1 MIEKI
6 KGLKIK
12 GKCFKDEAKLLFFTK
27 PEERISIVY
36 GKNGSGKSTIS
47 EGIKVSADKDYHS
60 ELSATFIDENQHEID
75 LPEIKENVFV
85 FNENYIDRNVKIND
99 DGLGTIILLG
109 GQADIQSKID
119 ECQNEIDIAQNE
131 YEQADKL
138 YQQYSQTDNPLNP
151 QYYWQRMQDTLK
163 KSGGWAEI
171 DSKLKNNRRNSSVTN
186 DIILE
191 ICILSFS
198 QTCEELQKEFKEKQ
212 TLFNKLDDHSNT
224 YPVEIKQI
232 DIASNWENETCSL
245 LAKKIEQPSLSERE
259 KQIFAIIQSN
269 GQSAIDKARIEF
281 GKDATT
287 FCPYCFQSVDE
298 EYKKSLIE
306 SINRVLNKDTDEHIE
321 ELSKIIF
328 PLFDEDYSIYDAL
341 DSDLVKSIVNQ
352 IAVCKNLTKEYSDA
366 IIVKQSKVYTP
377 YIMTANGLL
386 KEISSLNQLL
396 VLLEKKRLDFNSAIK
411 QKRDILTRLIELN
424 KKIAHYDVVQDYKAY
439 MKQKKAYDNAC
450 ADLEKKQKTL
460 SKKKEELKTLSQRKQ
475 DVGLAIG
482 SINNALDYVFFKKG
496 RLSIELRDNKY
507 YLKSN
512 GDNVRP
518 KDVSLGERNII
529 ALCYFFTQIVA
540 NQDIEKLYQQEAFV
554 IIDDP
559 ISSFDFENKVGI
571 MSFLRYQINRIVK
584 ENDNSKVLVLSHDL
598 TTIFDLKKAIDEICK
613 SRKGKASLP
622 KLDYAPLELKDSQV
636 KRFERHRNE
645 YATLLVSVYNYAA
658 QGGSE
663 NSVTIGNEMRRILEA
678 FSTFTYRKNI
688 EDVSIDTNVLN
699 VLGNKSHYFENLM
712 YRLILHNES
721 HYEEQV
727 YSMHD
732 AINFYEFIAEDEK
745 QRTAKDVLCFI
756 YLLNEPHLNAYLK
769 DVRGAMDNI
778 KIWSQQI
785 PTNQSFEKVMPIAT
799 RNLRTI
805 KLFDLPL
812 SAGLGNSIMESDA
825 PYEPYSTENQSCD
838 FALKVSGNSM
848 EPDIVDGSIVLIKCC
863 ETIEDGEIGA
873 FFYNGDVYCKKLIYK
888 DKKAFLVSFNPDY
901 KDIPV
906 LEEDTLY
913 VYGKVISVET
923 TVGEQ
928 E

>member
-12 GKCFKDEAKLLFFTK
+12 GKCFKDETKFLFFTK

-47 EGIKVSADKDYHS
+47 EGIKVSADGNYPS
-60 ELSATFIDENQHEID
+60 ELSAAFIDENLHEIE
-75 LPEIKENVFV
+75 LPGIKENVFV
-85 FNENYIDRNVKIND
+85 YNENYIDKNVKIDD

-109 GQADIQSKID
+109 GQADIQSQID
-119 ECQNEIDIAQNE
+119 ACQKAIDTAQDE
-131 YEQADKL
+131 YTQADKL
-138 YQQYSQTDNPLNP
+138 YQQYSQSDNPLSP
-151 QYYWQRMQDTLK
+151 QYYWQRIQDTLK
-163 KSGGWAEI
+163 KSGGWAER

-191 ICILSFS
+191 ICTLSFS
-198 QTCEELQKEFKEKQ
+198 QTYEEIQKEFKEKQ
-212 TLFNKLDDHSNT
+212 ILFGKLDDNSAT
-224 YPVEIKQI
+224 YPSEIKHI
-232 DIASNWENETCSL
+232 SLDSNWENETCSL
-245 LAKKIEQPSLSERE
+245 LAKKIEQPRLSERE
-259 KQIFAIIQSN
+259 KQILAIIQRN
-269 GQSAIDKARIEF
+269 GQSAIDEARIEF
-281 GKDATT
+281 GKDSTT
-287 FCPYCFQSVDE
+287 FCPYCFQPIDE

-306 SINRVLNKDTDEHIE
+306 SINRVLNKDTDKHIE
-321 ELSKIIF
+321 ELSRIVF
-328 PLFDEDYSIYDAL
+328 PSFDEDYSIYNAL

-352 IAVCKNLTKEYSDA
+352 INVCKKLSKEYSDA
-366 IIVKQSKVYTP
+366 IIVKKNKVYTP
-377 YIMTANGLL
+377 YIMTANGLFN
-386 KEISSLNQLL
+386 EISSLNKLL
-396 VLLEKKRLDFNSAIK
+396 SHLEKKRSDFNSAIK
-411 QKRDILTRLIELN
+411 QKKTILTKLIELN
-424 KKIAHYDVVQDYKAY
+424 KKIAHHDIAQDYKAY
-439 MKQKKAYDNAC
+439 IKQKKEYDNAR
-450 ADLEKKQKTL
+450 AELEKKQKVL
-460 SKKKEELKTLSQRKQ
+460 SVKKEELKALNQRKQ

-496 RLSIELRDNKY
+496 RLSIELRDSKY

-512 GDNVRP
+512 GNNVRP

-540 NQDIEKLYQQEAFV
+540 NQDIEKLYQQEAFIV
-554 IIDDP
+554 IDDP

-584 ENDNSKVLVLSHDL
+584 ENENSKVLVLSHDL

-613 SRKGKASLP
+613 SRKGKANLP
-622 KLDYAPLELKDSQV
+622 QLDYVPLELKDEQL
-636 KRFERHRNE
+636 KRFEKHRNE
-645 YATLLVSVYNYAA
+645 YATLLVSVYNYAV
-658 QGGSE
+658 QGGTE

-678 FSTFTYRKNI
+678 FSTFTYRKSI
-688 EDVSIDTNVLN
+688 EDVSIDTHVLSI
-699 VLGNKSHYFENLM
+699 LGNKSHYFENLM

-732 AINFYEFIAEDEK
+732 AINFYEFIADDEK

-785 PTNQSFEKVMPIAT
+785 PTNQSFEKVVPIAT
-799 RNLRTI
+799 RSLRTI

-825 PYEPYSTENQSCD
+825 PYESYSTTNQSCD

-848 EPDIVDGSIVLIKCC
+848 EPDIADGSIVLIKTC
-863 ETIEDGEIGA
+863 ENIADGEIGA
-873 FFYNGDVYCKKLIYK
+873 FFYNGDVYCKKLVYK
-888 DKKAFLVSFNPDY
+888 DQKAFLVSLNPDY
-901 KDIPV
+901 KDIPI

-913 VYGKVISVET
+913 VYGKVISVEKL
-923 TVGEQ
+923 
-928 E
+928 

>member
-12 GKCFKDEAKLLFFTK
+12 GKCFKDEAKFLFFTK

-60 ELSATFIDENQHEID
+60 EVSATFIDENQHEID
-75 LPEIKENVFV
+75 LPDIKENVFV
-85 FNENYIDRNVKIND
+85 FNESYIDRNVKIND

-119 ECQNEIDIAQNE
+119 ECQNEIDLAQNE
-131 YEQADKL
+131 YVQADKL
-138 YQQYSQTDNPLNP
+138 YQQYSQTDNPLSP
-151 QYYWQRMQDTLK
+151 QYYWQRMQNTLK

-171 DSKLKNNRRNSSVTN
+171 DSKLKNNRRNSSVTT

-191 ICILSFS
+191 ICNLSFY
-198 QTCEELQKEFKEKQ
+198 QTCDELQKEFKEKQ
-212 TLFNKLDDHSNT
+212 ALLDKLDNNSNM
-224 YPVEIKQI
+224 YPVEIKPI
-232 DIASNWENETCSL
+232 DIASNWENATCSL
-245 LAKKIEQPSLSERE
+245 LAKKIEEPSLSERE
-259 KQIFAIIQSN
+259 KQILAIIQSN

-281 GKDATT
+281 SKEATK

-306 SINRVLNKDTDEHIE
+306 SINRVLNKDTDEHIA

-328 PLFDEDYSIYDAL
+328 PSFDEDYSIYDAL
-341 DSDLVKSIVNQ
+341 DSDLIKSIVKKV
-352 IAVCKNLTKEYSDA
+352 AVCKDLSKEYSDA
-366 IIVKQSKVYTP
+366 IIVKQNKVYTP
-377 YIMTANGLL
+377 HIMTANGLL
-386 KEISSLNQLL
+386 NEISSLNQLL
-396 VLLEKKRLDFNSAIK
+396 SLLEKKRSDFNSAIK
-411 QKRDILTRLIELN
+411 QKRSILTKLIELN
-424 KKIAHYDVVQDYKAY
+424 KKIAHCDVVQDYKAY
-439 MKQKKAYDNAC
+439 MKQKKAYDEARVN
-450 ADLEKKQKTL
+450 LEKKQKIL
-460 SKKKEELKTLSQRKQ
+460 REKKEELRSLCQRKQ

-512 GDNVRP
+512 GNNVRP

-540 NQDIEKLYQQEAFV
+540 NQDIEKLYQQEALIV
-554 IIDDP
+554 IDDP

-584 ENDNSKVLVLSHDL
+584 ENETSKVLLLSHDI
-598 TTIFDLKKAIDEICK
+598 TTIFDLMKAAEEISK
-613 SRKGKASLP
+613 LRKGRADLSKI
-622 KLDYAPLELKDSQV
+622 DYASWELKCAYL
-636 KRFERHRNE
+636 KRFEKRRSE
-645 YATLLVSVYNYAA
+645 YATLLVNVYNYAL
-658 QGGSE
+658 QGGNE
-663 NSVTIGNEMRRILEA
+663 NSINIGNEMRRILEA
-678 FSTFTYRKNI
+678 FSTFTYRKSI
-688 EDVSIDTNVLN
+688 EDVSIDTSVLS

-732 AINFYEFIAEDEK
+732 QVNFYEFIADDEK

-756 YLLNEPHLNAYLK
+756 YLLNKSHLNAYLK

-785 PTNQSFEKVMPIAT
+785 HTNQSFEKVTPFAT
-799 RNLRTI
+799 RAYRTI

-812 SAGLGNSIMESDA
+812 SAGLGNNIMESDM
-825 PYEPYSTENQSCD
+825 PYESYETEDQVSD
-838 FALKVSGNSM
+838 FALKISGDSM
-848 EPDIVDGSIVLIKCC
+848 EPDITDGSIVLIKVC
-863 ETIEDGEIGA
+863 ENISDGEIGA
-873 FFYNGDVYCKKLIYK
+873 FFYNGDVYCKKLVYK
-888 DKKAFLVSFNPDY
+888 DKKAFLVSLNPDY
-901 KDIPV
+901 EDIPISD
-906 LEEDTLY
+906 EDTLR
-913 VYGKVISVET
+913 VFGKVISVKKP
-923 TVGEQ
+923 
-928 E
+928 